1 MSDHW
6 RRRRNNQPFEP
17 TLADTV
23 YLERQTWG
31 PRSFTSQLYWK
42 RGQIEISFPCPR
54 GCSRRGSLIFNE
66 KSFPQGWALQQE
78 ACVAEPAVGACCLLA
93 GSVRLSGRMQGQGG
107 MCTRLGHYNHGL
119 ASDSLA
125 PGTKALLRC
134 DFFFLNSTLFQEAKV
149 ICQISA

>member
-1 MSDHW
+1 MDFLVDVRSLTRKRR
-6 RRRRNNQPFEP
+6 RRRRNNQPLEP

-31 PRSFTSQLYWK
+31 PRSFTSQFYWK
-42 RGQIEISFPCPR
+42 RGQIKISFLYP
-54 GCSRRGSLIFNE
+54 SRRGSLIFNE

-107 MCTRLGHYNHGL
+107 MCTRLGHYNHCL

-134 DFFFLNSTLFQEAKV
+134 DFFFFK
-149 ICQISA
+149 